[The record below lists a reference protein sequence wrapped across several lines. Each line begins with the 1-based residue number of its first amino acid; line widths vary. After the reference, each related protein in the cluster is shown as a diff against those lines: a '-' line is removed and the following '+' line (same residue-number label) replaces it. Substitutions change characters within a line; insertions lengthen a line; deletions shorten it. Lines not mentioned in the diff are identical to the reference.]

1 MTHEES
7 ITFDALVDRI
17 GELKAQLP
25 KTVYPIYNGCG
36 ETDWDCPEC
45 EFRSLHREWKFCPQ
59 CGGKLNWE

>member
-1 MTHEES
+1 MNTAES
-7 ITFDALVDRI
+7 MAFDILVSRIEALKQD
-17 GELKAQLP
+17 QT
-25 KTVYPIYNGCG
+25 KTIYPIYNGCG